1 MLGNDTEKLINN
13 IETWMTEV
21 FKRKL
26 SWKFKA

>member
-21 FKRKL
+21 FKSKL
-26 SWKFKA
+26 NWKFKA